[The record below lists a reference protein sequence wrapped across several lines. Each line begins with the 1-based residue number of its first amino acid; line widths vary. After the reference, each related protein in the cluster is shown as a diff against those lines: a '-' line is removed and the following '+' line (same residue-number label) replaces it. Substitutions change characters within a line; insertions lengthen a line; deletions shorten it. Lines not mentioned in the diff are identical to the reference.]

1 MNTINRFTGGT
12 ELKKKWL
19 HIGLAAVIGTAAL
32 VLPVSSN
39 VAYAYE
45 DLDEQRDE
53 VERKKSENEE
63 QQSEKTEKQDD
74 LQAAAEKLRAEL
86 EKIDGKIGETNTKL
100 ADTESEISSLETD
113 IDTLKKEIADL
124 EVRIEERHGLLKDR
138 IHSLQKSGGQV
149 KYLDV
154 IMESKSFSDFLN
166 RVDAVSTIMGADQDL
181 MEAQKKDLEDIESK
195 KSERQTKLVR
205 VEKQADVLEETK
217 QTLTDQQ
224 EEKDK
229 LIADV
234 MKEYDLTSEELVSLS
249 EESALLAAQE
259 DAIAAEVAY
268 RDKQKAEEEAR
279 KEEERQRAEQE
290 KQEEAARVA
299 AAEEEAAAKAEQ
311 EKAAASAASEP
322 AVKQEP
328 KQETAE
334 KKQKAETKSTT
345 KSSSTPVKQPVTPAP
360 KQERQTTKAPASSGN
375 FTTPAPGSITSG
387 FGPRWGTFHYGI
399 DIAKRGSNVPIW
411 AAASG
416 TVSQAYYSSSYG
428 NVIFVSHSIDGKTYT
443 TVYAHLTSMQ
453 VSAGQRVSQGQQI
466 GTMGN
471 TGMSQGQHLHFEL
484 HTGPWND
491 SKSNAVNPIPYLN

>member
-1 MNTINRFTGGT
+1 MR
-12 ELKKKWL
+12 KKWL

-39 VAYAYE
+39 VAFAYE
-45 DLDEQRDE
+45 DLDEQREE

-63 QQSEKTEKQDD
+63 QQTEKSEKQDD
-74 LQAAAEKLRAEL
+74 LQAAAEKLRTEL

-100 ADTESEISSLETD
+100 ADTESEISSLESD

-138 IHSLQKSGGQV
+138 MHSLQKSGGQV

-181 MEAQKKDLEDIESK
+181 MEAQQQDLEDVESK

-224 EEKDK
+224 KEKDK

-234 MKEYDLTSEELVSLS
+234 MEEYDVTSEELVSLS

-259 DAIAAEVAY
+259 EAIAAEVAY

-279 KEEERQRAEQE
+279 KEEERQRAEQA

-299 AAEEEAAAKAEQ
+299 AAEKEAAAEA
-311 EKAAASAASEP
+311 EKASASAASES

-328 KQETAE
+328 KQETTE
-334 KKQKAETKSTT
+334 QKQTADTKSASANSASAPAKRANT
-345 KSSSTPVKQPVTPAP
+345 AP
-360 KQERQTTKAPASSGN
+360 KQEQQTSKAPASSGD
-375 FTTPAPGSITSG
+375 FITPAPGSITSG

-443 TVYAHLTSMQ
+443 TVYAHLTSMK

-484 HTGPWND
+484 HTGAWNG

>member
-1 MNTINRFTGGT
+1 
-12 ELKKKWL
+12 LKKKWL
-19 HIGLAAVIGTAAL
+19 HIGLAAVIGTATL

-63 QQSEKTEKQDD
+63 QQSKKTEKQDD
-74 LQAAAEKLRAEL
+74 LQAAAEKLRTEL

-166 RVDAVSTIMGADQDL
+166 RVDAVSTIMGADQEL
-181 MEAQKKDLEDIESK
+181 MEAQQQDLKDVESK
-195 KSERQTKLVR
+195 KTERQTKLVR
-205 VEKQADVLEETK
+205 LEKQADVLEETK

-234 MKEYDLTSEELVSLS
+234 MKEYELTSEELVSLS

-279 KEEERQRAEQE
+279 KEEERQRAEQA

-299 AAEEEAAAKAEQ
+299 AAEKEAAAKAEQ
-311 EKAAASAASEP
+311 EKASASADSEP
-322 AVKQEP
+322 TVKQEP
-328 KQETAE
+328 KKEIAE
-334 KKQKAETKSTT
+334 KKQTVETESTSSKSA
-345 KSSSTPVKQPVTPAP
+345 SSAPPKQQANPAP
-360 KQERQTTKAPASSGN
+360 KQKQQTTKAPVSSGD
-375 FTTPAPGSITSG
+375 FITPAPGSITSG

-428 NVIFVSHSIDGKTYT
+428 NVIFVRHSIDGKTYT

-484 HTGPWND
+484 HTGTWNG

>member
-1 MNTINRFTGGT
+1 MR
-12 ELKKKWL
+12 KKWL

-74 LQAAAEKLRAEL
+74 LQAAAEKLRTEL

-138 IHSLQKSGGQV
+138 MHSLQKSGGQV

-166 RVDAVSTIMGADQDL
+166 RVDAVGTIMGADQDL
-181 MEAQKKDLEDIESK
+181 MEAQQQDLEDVESK

-279 KEEERQRAEQE
+279 KEEERQRAEQA

-299 AAEEEAAAKAEQ
+299 AAEQEAAAKAEE
-311 EKAAASAASEP
+311 EKASASAASKP
-322 AVKQEP
+322 TVKQEP
-328 KQETAE
+328 KQQTAE
-334 KKQKAETKSTT
+334 AESTSSKSASAPPKQQAN
-345 KSSSTPVKQPVTPAP
+345 PAP
-360 KQERQTTKAPASSGN
+360 KQKQQTTKAPASSGD
-375 FTTPAPGSITSG
+375 FITPAPGSITSG

-484 HTGPWND
+484 HTGSWNG

>member
-1 MNTINRFTGGT
+1 M
-12 ELKKKWL
+12 KKKWL

-74 LQAAAEKLRAEL
+74 LQAAAEKLRTEL

-100 ADTESEISSLETD
+100 VDTESEISSLETD

-166 RVDAVSTIMGADQDL
+166 RVDAVSTIMGADQEL
-181 MEAQKKDLEDIESK
+181 MEAQQQDLKDVESK

-234 MKEYDLTSEELVSLS
+234 MKEYELTSEELVSLS

-279 KEEERQRAEQE
+279 KEEERQRAEQA

-299 AAEEEAAAKAEQ
+299 AAEKEAAAKAEQ
-311 EKAAASAASEP
+311 EKASASADSEP
-322 AVKQEP
+322 TVKQEP
-328 KQETAE
+328 KKEIAE
-334 KKQKAETKSTT
+334 KKQTVETESTSSKSA
-345 KSSSTPVKQPVTPAP
+345 SSAKPKQQANPAP
-360 KQERQTTKAPASSGN
+360 KQKQQTTKAPVSSGD
-375 FTTPAPGSITSG
+375 FITPAPGSITSG

-484 HTGPWND
+484 HTGTWNG

>member
-1 MNTINRFTGGT
+1 MR
-12 ELKKKWL
+12 KKWL

-74 LQAAAEKLRAEL
+74 LQAAAEKLRTEL

-138 IHSLQKSGGQV
+138 MHSLQKSGGQV

-166 RVDAVSTIMGADQDL
+166 RVDAVGTIMGADQDL
-181 MEAQKKDLEDIESK
+181 MEAQQQDLEDVESK

-279 KEEERQRAEQE
+279 KEEERQRAEQA

-299 AAEEEAAAKAEQ
+299 AAEQEAAAKAEE
-311 EKAAASAASEP
+311 EKASASAASKP
-322 AVKQEP
+322 TVKQEP
-328 KQETAE
+328 KQQTAE
-334 KKQKAETKSTT
+334 AESTSSKSASAPPKQQAN
-345 KSSSTPVKQPVTPAP
+345 PAP
-360 KQERQTTKAPASSGN
+360 KQKQQTTKAPASSGD
-375 FTTPAPGSITSG
+375 FITPAPGSITSG

-484 HTGPWND
+484 HTGPWNG

>member
-1 MNTINRFTGGT
+1 MR
-12 ELKKKWL
+12 KKWL

-53 VERKKSENEE
+53 VERKKSENEK
-63 QQSEKTEKQDD
+63 QQSEKTKKQDN
-74 LQAAAEKLRAEL
+74 LEAAAEKLRNEL

-124 EVRIEERHGLLKDR
+124 EVRIEERHDLLKDR
-138 IHSLQKSGGQV
+138 MHSLQKSGGQV

-181 MEAQKKDLEDIESK
+181 MEAQQQDLEDVETK
-195 KSERQTKLVR
+195 KSEHQTKLVR

-217 QTLTDQQ
+217 QTLTEQQ

-234 MKEYDLTSEELVSLS
+234 MEEYDLTSQELVSLS

-279 KEEERQRAEQE
+279 KEEERQRAEQA
-290 KQEEAARVA
+290 KQEEAARI
-299 AAEEEAAAKAEQ
+299 AAEEEEAAKAEQ
-311 EKAAASAASEP
+311 KQEKATVASEP
-322 AVKQEP
+322 TVKQEP

-334 KKQKAETKSTT
+334 KKQTEETKAA
-345 KSSSTPVKQPVTPAP
+345 SSKTASAPAKQNTNTVS
-360 KQERQTTKAPASSGN
+360 KQEQQSTNAPATDGN
-375 FTTPAPGSITSG
+375 FITPAPGSITSG

-428 NVIFVSHSIDGKTYT
+428 NVIFVTHSIDGKTYT

-484 HTGPWND
+484 HTGPWNG

>member
-181 MEAQKKDLEDIESK
+181 MEAQQKDLEDIESK

-290 KQEEAARVA
+290 KQEEAARMA
-299 AAEEEAAAKAEQ
+299 AAKEEAAAKAEQ
-311 EKAAASAASEP
+311 EKAAISAASEP

-345 KSSSTPVKQPVTPAP
+345 KSSSTPAKQPATPAP
-360 KQERQTTKAPASSGN
+360 KQEQQTTKAPASSGN
-375 FTTPAPGSITSG
+375 FITPAPGSITSG

-484 HTGPWND
+484 HTGPWNG

>member
-1 MNTINRFTGGT
+1 M
-12 ELKKKWL
+12 KKKWL

-63 QQSEKTEKQDD
+63 QQSKKTEKQDD
-74 LQAAAEKLRAEL
+74 LQAAAEKLRTEL

-124 EVRIEERHGLLKDR
+124 EIRIEERHGLLKDR

-166 RVDAVSTIMGADQDL
+166 RVDAVSTIMGADQEL
-181 MEAQKKDLEDIESK
+181 MEAQQQDLKDVESK
-195 KSERQTKLVR
+195 KTERQTKLVR

-234 MKEYDLTSEELVSLS
+234 MKEYELTSEELVSLS

-279 KEEERQRAEQE
+279 KEEERQRAEQA

-299 AAEEEAAAKAEQ
+299 AAEKEAAAKAEQ
-311 EKAAASAASEP
+311 EKASASADSEP
-322 AVKQEP
+322 TVKQEP
-328 KQETAE
+328 KKEIAE
-334 KKQKAETKSTT
+334 KKQTVETESTSSKSA
-345 KSSSTPVKQPVTPAP
+345 SSAPPKQQVNSAP
-360 KQERQTTKAPASSGN
+360 KQKQQTTKAPASSGD
-375 FTTPAPGSITSG
+375 FITPAPGSITSG

-453 VSAGQRVSQGQQI
+453 VSAGQRVSQGEQI

-484 HTGPWND
+484 HTGTWNG

>member
-1 MNTINRFTGGT
+1 MR
-12 ELKKKWL
+12 KKWL

-74 LQAAAEKLRAEL
+74 LQAAAEKLRTEL

-138 IHSLQKSGGQV
+138 MHSLQKSGGQV

-166 RVDAVSTIMGADQDL
+166 RVDAVGTIMGADQDL
-181 MEAQKKDLEDIESK
+181 MEAQQQDLEDVESK

-229 LIADV
+229 LVADV

-279 KEEERQRAEQE
+279 KEEERQRAEQA

-299 AAEEEAAAKAEQ
+299 AAEQEAAAKAEE
-311 EKAAASAASEP
+311 EKASASAASKP
-322 AVKQEP
+322 TVKQEP
-328 KQETAE
+328 KQQTAE
-334 KKQKAETKSTT
+334 ADSTSSKSASAPPKQQAN
-345 KSSSTPVKQPVTPAP
+345 PAP
-360 KQERQTTKAPASSGN
+360 KQKQQTTKAPASSGD
-375 FTTPAPGSITSG
+375 FITPAPGSITSG

-484 HTGPWND
+484 HTGPWNG

>member
-1 MNTINRFTGGT
+1 MR
-12 ELKKKWL
+12 KKWL

-74 LQAAAEKLRAEL
+74 LQAAAEKLRTEL

-113 IDTLKKEIADL
+113 IDSLKKEIADL

-138 IHSLQKSGGQV
+138 MHSLQKSGGQV

-166 RVDAVSTIMGADQDL
+166 RVDAVGTIMGADQDL
-181 MEAQKKDLEDIESK
+181 MEAQQQDLEDVESK

-279 KEEERQRAEQE
+279 KEEERQRAEQA

-299 AAEEEAAAKAEQ
+299 AAEQEAAAKAEE
-311 EKAAASAASEP
+311 EKASASAASKP
-322 AVKQEP
+322 TVKQEP
-328 KQETAE
+328 KQQTAE
-334 KKQKAETKSTT
+334 AESTSSKSASAPPKQQAN
-345 KSSSTPVKQPVTPAP
+345 PAP
-360 KQERQTTKAPASSGN
+360 KQKQQTTKAPASSGD
-375 FTTPAPGSITSG
+375 FITPAPGSITSG

-484 HTGPWND
+484 HTGPWNG

>member
-1 MNTINRFTGGT
+1 MR
-12 ELKKKWL
+12 KKWL

-63 QQSEKTEKQDD
+63 QQSKKTKKQDD
-74 LQAAAEKLRAEL
+74 LQAAAEKLRTEL

-100 ADTESEISSLETD
+100 ADTESEISNLEAD
-113 IDTLKKEIADL
+113 IDTLKSEIADL

-166 RVDAVSTIMGADQDL
+166 RVDAVSTIMGADQEL
-181 MEAQKKDLEDIESK
+181 MEAQQQDLADVESK

-205 VEKQADVLEETK
+205 VEKQAVVLEETK

-229 LIADV
+229 LVANV

-279 KEEERQRAEQE
+279 KEEERQRAEQA

-299 AAEEEAAAKAEQ
+299 AAEKEAAAKAEKEEEK

-328 KQETAE
+328 KQETAA
-334 KKQKAETKSTT
+334 KKQTVESKST
-345 KSSSTPVKQPVTPAP
+345 SSNSASSAPKQQAKPAP
-360 KQERQTTKAPASSGN
+360 KQEQQPTKAPASSGD
-375 FTTPAPGSITSG
+375 FITPAPGSITSG

-453 VSAGQRVSQGQQI
+453 VSDGQRVSQGQQI

-484 HTGPWND
+484 HTGPWNG